1 MATTTRRKKT
11 TLPAVDDMPQ
21 TFETIAISDVCTQNG
36 LSEQTF
42 RLALME
48 FQPDDFDSVRAIP
61 VTVAT
66 QVLATIQATS
76 KALPQNLETPENLT
90 PQGIQ
95 PAQKTAQNIGDSTS
109 QNSPVGSK
117 IATTQSGQGMET
129 SHKIGSTK
137 GTVPT
142 ALQELIQESEEVI
155 ELADLVHSY
164 RNQQIIQNAQSR
176 DSELVAQFRER
187 RIETRNQVFDS
198 LRNLNA
204 RQPVPQELPE
214 LPASLSDEIKAL
226 SDELGKKLIAG
237 AA

>member
-1 MATTTRRKKT
+1 
-11 TLPAVDDMPQ
+11 MPQ

-48 FQPDDFDSVRAIP
+48 FQPDDFDSVKAIP
-61 VTVAT
+61 VSVAE

-76 KALPQNLETPENLT
+76 KALPATEQPALEPAATTENLT
-90 PQGIQ
+90 PQKLQ
-95 PAQKTAQNIGDSTS
+95 PSQETAAEQPQKP
-109 QNSPVGSK
+109 QNSPMVASTPKAISNPATGSK
-117 IATTQSGQGMET
+117 
-129 SHKIGSTK
+129 
-137 GTVPT
+137 VPT

-155 ELADLVHSY
+155 ELADLVHNY

-176 DSELVAQFRER
+176 DSELVTQLRER

-198 LRNLNA
+198 LRGLNA

-226 SDELGKKLIAG
+226 SDELGKSLNR